1 MLIDKLAEF
10 EEKLI
15 MTNVDQKSIIND
27 RLNKINAVYLD
38 ELMKSSHVVER
49 SSLKSFFKGVSK
61 GKR

>member
-27 RLNKINAVYLD
+27 RLNKINAVYLN